1 MVTAESIVAYV
12 DGDATP
18 DVARHLRA
26 CPACAAEAQAYTR
39 LQRQLAGALYRFDCP
54 PAQTL
59 GEYELDVVTPESR
72 TTIARH
78 LLDCPLCMTELL
90 SVRAFLA
97 EDGAP
102 APVPGAGLVDGLR
115 RLVATL
121 FVPVPGVGA
130 VALRGSGDG
139 QATTY
144 RVEDITI
151 TLGPGPPAR
160 RGRASLMGLVVR
172 ESGDLDVNAEST
184 VRLVDDTGEG
194 GRSDID
200 EFGNFAFDDVVPGR
214 YGLELHL
221 PGIIVAVED
230 VKIGAL

>member
-1 MVTAESIVAYV
+1 MTTTGCIQPGMVTAESIVAFV

-26 CPACAAEAQAYTR
+26 CPACAAEAQVYTR
-39 LQRQLAGALYRFDCP
+39 LQRQLTGALYRFDCP
-54 PAQTL
+54 PTQTL

-78 LLDCPLCMTELL
+78 LLDCPLCMTELM

-97 EDGAP
+97 EDGARF
-102 APVPGAGLVDGLR
+102 PVPGAGLVDGLR

-121 FVPVPGVGA
+121 FVPTAGA
-130 VALRGSGDG
+130 RAIALRGSSDG

-144 RVEDITI
+144 RVEDFTI
-151 TLGPGPPAR
+151 TLGPGPQAH

-172 ESGDLDVNAEST
+172 ESDDLDVNAESAA
-184 VRLVDDTGEG
+184 RLVDDTGEG
-194 GRSDID
+194 ER
-200 EFGNFAFDDVVPGR
+200 
-214 YGLELHL
+214 
-221 PGIIVAVED
+221 
-230 VKIGAL
+230 